1 MKKEYITPTMMV
13 VLTQPAAIICG
24 SGDEPGKNVDGNNEA
39 DPAEQMSR
47 RRNYNVWDEE
57 ELEEDR

>member
-1 MKKEYITPTMMV
+1 MV